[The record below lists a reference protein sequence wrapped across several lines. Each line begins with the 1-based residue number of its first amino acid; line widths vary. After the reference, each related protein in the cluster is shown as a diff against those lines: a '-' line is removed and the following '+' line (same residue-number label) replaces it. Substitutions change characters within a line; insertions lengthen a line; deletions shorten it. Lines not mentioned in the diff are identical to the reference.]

1 MDKFIEYAPVI
12 IVVVGFLLAYK
23 VFVTPQQLDKE
34 LKTFEKELDKKFV
47 HKEVHD
53 LAISE
58 IKEDIAEIKEKIDK
72 MYDKIM
78 GVN

>member
-1 MDKFIEYAPVI
+1 MGKFIEYAPI
-12 IVVVGFLLAYK
+12 IVVVIGFCVAYN
-23 VFVTPQQLDKE
+23 VFVRPSQLNDTLGK
-34 LKTFEKELDKKFV
+34 FEEKLDKKFV

-58 IKEDIAEIKEKIDK
+58 IKDDIAEIKDKIDK

-78 GVN
+78 GLN